1 MFFKKNKNEQ
11 QYMPKDKK
19 DEDFIKEE
27 KVKLNEGIETQ
38 EYDQVKTFDTPKEE
52 LDELK
57 EKEGIEINYSFNGD
71 EVKQGLKIFQKQ
83 TIYKKNIIYT
93 VALFLIFMLYV
104 LNIVKGDKGGFTI
117 FLAAMCVGLI
127 VFIWYA
133 PLSHIKKTAE
143 ATDENNL
150 TFNMKIYENCVRI
163 GEENGSFV
171 IHYNKEI
178 TKIFETGNLFLIC
191 AGKERIFILPKR
203 FLNSEQI
210 VKISSLFKEKM
221 GENFSIK
228 E

>member
-1 MFFKKNKNEQ
+1 MIFKKNKDEQ

-19 DEDFIKEE
+19 DEDFIEKE
-27 KVKLNEGIETQ
+27 KVKLSEGIETQ
-38 EYDQVKTFDTPKEE
+38 EYDQVKTFDTSKQE
-52 LDELK
+52 LEELK
-57 EKEGIEINYSFNGD
+57 EKEGIEITYYFNGE

-93 VALFLIFMLYV
+93 IALFLIFIMYV
-104 LNIVKGDKGGFTI
+104 VNIVKGDKGGFTI
-117 FLAAMCVGLI
+117 FLASICVGLI

-143 ATDENNL
+143 ASDENEL
-150 TFNMKIYENCVRI
+150 EFNMTIYDDCVKI

-203 FLNSEQI
+203 FLDSEQI
-210 VKISSLFKEKM
+210 IKISSLFKEKM
-221 GENFSIK
+221 SENFLIK